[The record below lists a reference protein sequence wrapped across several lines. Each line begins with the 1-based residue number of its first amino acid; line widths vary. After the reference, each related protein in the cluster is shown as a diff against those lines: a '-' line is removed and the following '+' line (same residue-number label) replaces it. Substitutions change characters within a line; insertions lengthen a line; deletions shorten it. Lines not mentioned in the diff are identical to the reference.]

1 MKLDKTTAVIIS
13 STMAVEFVFDTLL
26 HSVAVADGGPFK
38 FVIPRG
44 KELRNLLIIGFISGL
59 ALDFILHQVEKS
71 QMNELE
77 KKLDKLVEREKKKI
91 LAELEKLMIKKNLKR
106 LSREI
111 SELERKEGKEVDLKE
126 LNRKFSLFSA
136 KLAKF

>member
-26 HSVAVADGGPFK
+26 HSLASSRGGKFK
-38 FVIPRG
+38 FEIPRG

-77 KKLDKLVEREKKKI
+77 KKLDKLVEKEKKKI
-91 LAELEKLMIKKNLKR
+91 SAGLVAGLKP
-106 LSREI
+106 
-111 SELERKEGKEVDLKE
+111 LKI
-126 LNRKFSLFSA
+126 NYKIPSLPT
-136 KLAKF
+136 KIG